1 MAVSLMRIKH
11 GQKEWTFSRTR
22 APGAA
27 TTPESSLSAIHP
39 GLINLFAN
47 HVRKEA
53 QLAQEKKPSVIKKL
67 HDTKAAE
74 LKKPP
79 QKSKE
84 VEL

>member
-1 MAVSLMRIKH
+1 MGKGGHSTDKNAWDGDQS
-11 GQKEWTFSRTR
+11 
-22 APGAA
+22 
-27 TTPESSLSAIHP
+27 ESSSSATP